1 MTRIGR
7 WIIPFLLLPAPA
19 TLAAQQDPA
28 PSDGDTGPALPELL
42 LPERKATQ
50 EIDPEVQAARARR
63 YRSCIAMTARTA
75 SAALNEAARWRA
87 EDGGLPARHCAA
99 VALTAQGSHSR
110 AADMLADI
118 AAELQ
123 SGAAWQADRPPDM
136 PRLMGNLYGQIGNSL
151 LLARKP
157 DEAIE
162 AFSAGLNEFL
172 DPRQMAAGELYLD
185 RARAHGLLGRFERA
199 LADLDRARDILGAR
213 GDIALYRASALR
225 RLDRLEDATEAVA
238 TAIKAD
244 GESAQALIER
254 AAIHASKDDIAAARR
269 DWQTVL
275 DRWPQSIAAR
285 TAEANLS
292 ATEGVERP

>member
-7 WIIPFLLLPAPA
+7 WITLFLPLPVAMA
-19 TLAAQQDPA
+19 HAAQPA
-28 PSDGDTGPALPELL
+28 EESGPALPELL
-42 LPERKATQ
+42 LPEREASR
-50 EIDPEVQAARARR
+50 EIDPEEQAARARR
-63 YRSCIAMTARTA
+63 YKSCIAMTARTA
-75 SAALNEAARWRA
+75 SAALSEAERWRT

-110 AADMLADI
+110 AADILADI

-123 SGAAWQADRPPDM
+123 SGEAWQADRPPDM

-157 DEAIE
+157 GEAVE

-172 DPRQMAAGELYLD
+172 DPRNAAAGELYLD
-185 RARAHGLLGRFERA
+185 RARAFGLMGQFERA
-199 LADLDRARDILGAR
+199 LGDLDRAQDILGAR

-225 RLDRLEDATEAVA
+225 RLDRLEDAAQAVA

-254 AAIHASKDDIAAARR
+254 AAIHASRDDIAAARR
-269 DWQTVL
+269 DWQAIL
-275 DRWPQSIAAR
+275 DRWPQSVAAR
-285 TAEANLS
+285 TAEANLQ
-292 ATEGVERP
+292 ATEAAGGANRGN